1 MNNLLVSKR
10 LKKAKD
16 KDIVFEILDIKK
28 NKKTGF
34 FQKMTEI
41 YVFAL
46 ALGIKEKKMTPI
58 SGGFG
63 EPIAID
69 LFTDEQQ
76 KYFDTVILFH
86 EAGDITKLN
95 KENDE
100 NIASYMKIIEE
111 YTNGGL
117 EIIKEKIL
125 IHPED
130 SFNIIS
136 RLVTEQLNNMV
147 PKEAEEDFGW

>member
-1 MNNLLVSKR
+1 MNNILISKR
-10 LKKAKD
+10 LKRAKD
-16 KDIVFEILDIKK
+16 KDIVFETLDIKK

-46 ALGIKEKKMTPI
+46 ALGVKEKKMSPI

-76 KYFDTVILFH
+76 KYFDTVVLFH

-95 KENDE
+95 KENDL
-100 NIASYMKIIEE
+100 NIVSYMKTVEE

-125 IHPED
+125 VHPED

-136 RLVTEQLNNMV
+136 RLTTEHLNNV
-147 PKEAEEDFGW
+147 LPKEAEEDFGW

>member
-1 MNNLLVSKR
+1 MNLLTSKR
-10 LKKAKD
+10 LKRAKD

-34 FQKMTEI
+34 FQKMTEV
-41 YVFAL
+41 YVLAL
-46 ALGIKEKKMTPI
+46 ALGVQENKIEPI
-58 SGGFG
+58 TGGLG

-69 LFTDEQQ
+69 LFSEEQQ
-76 KYFDTVILFH
+76 KYFDTVVLFH
-86 EAGDITKLN
+86 AAGEIAKLN
-95 KENDE
+95 KDNEENVQK
-100 NIASYMKIIEE
+100 YMKTIED

-117 EIIKEKIL
+117 EIIKTKLL

-136 RLVTEQLNNMV
+136 RLVNESINGVLPNV
-147 PKEAEEDFGW
+147 VEEDFEW